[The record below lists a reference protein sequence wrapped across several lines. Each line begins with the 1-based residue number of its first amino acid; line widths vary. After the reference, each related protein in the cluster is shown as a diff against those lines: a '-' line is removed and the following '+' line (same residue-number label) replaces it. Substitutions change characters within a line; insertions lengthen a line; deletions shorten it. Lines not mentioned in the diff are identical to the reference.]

1 MALKNNI
8 KEIFSLK
15 KKIVSFG
22 GSGDDLVWV
31 YTAGDDDKNMNVLAE
46 MPNEI
51 VYVKNGAVTAKY
63 SNQKIDHQYSKN
75 DIDKYYFV
83 NVKKPCQTVWGTSQK
98 LEYKDSASGR
108 IVSIGANGII
118 SFHISDSIVFIEK
131 VLGSRSV
138 YSSQNL
144 IEEMLPKI
152 FDEFNEHLLSVIQKE
167 NLDYSQLDS
176 KLKDISAQLVP
187 KVDSGLAK
195 YGVHIEEF
203 IIKQFVKPEELKDRT
218 NQAAKETEEFENS
231 MLKEDRK
238 IAMMKKQEEIEKQRM
253 EMEHS
258 RAEHEIGLEK
268 MSARLQSDIE
278 KMDYETKGVN
288 YKELREMDRE
298 DIRTLADAAAKV
310 EEAVKLP
317 NDTVVVIKTE
327 NKGKCPYCDSEIAA
341 SDIFCPT
348 CKKKII

>member
-8 KEIFSLK
+8 KEAFSFK

-22 GSGDDLVWV
+22 GSNDDLVWV
-31 YTAGDDDKNMNVLAE
+31 YMAGEDDKNMNVLAE

-51 VYVKNGAVTAKY
+51 VHVKNGAVAAKY
-63 SNQKIDHQYSKN
+63 TNQRIDHQYSKN

-83 NVKKPCQTVWGTSQK
+83 NVKKPCQTAWGTSQR
-98 LEYKDSASGR
+98 LEYKDFGSGR

-131 VLGSRSV
+131 VLGNRSA

-152 FDEFNEHLLSVIQKE
+152 FDEFNEHLLSVIQNEK
-167 NLDYSQLDS
+167 LDYSLLDL
-176 KLKDISAQLVP
+176 KLKEISAQLLP
-187 KVDSGLAK
+187 KIDSSLEK
-195 YGVHIEEF
+195 YGVHVEEF
-203 IIKQFVKPEELKDRT
+203 IIKQLVKPEELKDRT
-218 NQAAKETEEFENS
+218 NQAARETEEFENS

-253 EMEHS
+253 QMEHD

-268 MSARLQSDIE
+268 MSAQLQSDIE
-278 KMDYETKGVN
+278 KMDYETKGTS

-310 EEAVKLP
+310 EGAVQLP

-327 NKGKCPYCDSEIAA
+327 NRGRCPYCDGDIAA
-341 SDIFCPT
+341 SDVFCPT